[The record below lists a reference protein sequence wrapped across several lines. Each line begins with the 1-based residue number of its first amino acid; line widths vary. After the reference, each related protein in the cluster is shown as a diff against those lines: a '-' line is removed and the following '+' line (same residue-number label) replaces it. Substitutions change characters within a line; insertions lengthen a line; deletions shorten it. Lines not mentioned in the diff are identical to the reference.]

1 MKRIK
6 WKSCTFYYVAVIL
19 SGLVVYI
26 LAQLANR
33 PDALKQTLEFLGAVA
48 LCFGAFVLITAVL
61 VIAPSVANKIK
72 RKPSPRPA
80 APHYEVDAVRTKP
93 AVDTR
98 EGYRLIGIGAFYM
111 LFSLGFCYLS
121 FGGLID
127 EFAGIRATHDINLF
141 GFCGGLFGV
150 LFTLAAGVGSIYTI
164 VKGMTIL
171 VQNRDGMRGTTK
183 GCATIIDRL
192 EEQIITSF
200 DYKYGGY
207 TITYALILQ
216 VDDQPEVPELD
227 GRFIRAGVSK
237 RIFSRH
243 ARKDSV
249 VIYYATHSPLTFI
262 LQGE

>member
-1 MKRIK
+1 
-6 WKSCTFYYVAVIL
+6 
-19 SGLVVYI
+19 
-26 LAQLANR
+26 
-33 PDALKQTLEFLGAVA
+33 
-48 LCFGAFVLITAVL
+48 
-61 VIAPSVANKIK
+61 
-72 RKPSPRPA
+72 
-80 APHYEVDAVRTKP
+80 
-93 AVDTR
+93 
-98 EGYRLIGIGAFYM
+98 M

-121 FGGLID
+121 FGGLLD
-127 EFAGIRATHDINLF
+127 AFAGIRTILDINLVTV
-141 GFCGGLFGV
+141 CGGLLGV
-150 LFTLAAGVGSIYTI
+150 FLTLVMGVGSIYVLVNGIT
-164 VKGMTIL
+164 TL
-171 VQNRDGMRGTTK
+171 VQNRDWMRGTTK